1 MGEGGFRHRLFQCR
15 ARGCDRLTDE
25 PPEGRKVRCE
35 RHTAD
40 GEDRGAA

>member
-1 MGEGGFRHRLFQCR
+1 MGEGGFRHRLYQCG

-35 RHTAD
+35 RHTD
-40 GEDRGAA
+40 NDTGRR